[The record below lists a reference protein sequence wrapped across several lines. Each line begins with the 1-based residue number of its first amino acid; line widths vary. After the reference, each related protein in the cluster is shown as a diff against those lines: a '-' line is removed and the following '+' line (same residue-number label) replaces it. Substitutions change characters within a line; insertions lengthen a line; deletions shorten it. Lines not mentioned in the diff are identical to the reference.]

1 MYQAAQDLADKAL
14 TPFTTGLI
22 LLDAQNRVSYHNP
35 EALNILTY
43 LTAAKTPLHVPPRIL
58 QSLLPGNNISKLEIS
73 HIDFKSGRR
82 RYTARSFVLSQSN
95 EDQPEHRQGFLPAG
109 NDEDGGQHTRRDCWQ
124 NCTRA
129 VTCLI
134 VQIVAR
140 VELLRLGDRQLSR
153 NMAILASHASTGKK
167 RATGMCAFP
176 SGVSG
181 HRSTVSSCRDFGF
194 GQYSL

>member
-1 MYQAAQDLADKAL
+1 MILRTVGVGRALNRWSGQSEILDIPCSQAGGFVFPCISQKPASRGWDGCLVFPALTRDQNMYQAAQDLADKAL

-82 RYTARSFVLSQSN
+82 RYTARSFVLSHSSGKLEQ
-95 EDQPEHRQGFLPAG
+95 
-109 NDEDGGQHTRRDCWQ
+109 
-124 NCTRA
+124 A
-129 VTCLI
+129 VT
-134 VQIVAR
+134 
-140 VELLRLGDRQLSR
+140 G
-153 NMAILASHASTGKK
+153 ILK
-167 RATGMCAFP
+167 
-176 SGVSG
+176 
-181 HRSTVSSCRDFGF
+181 
-194 GQYSL
+194 YS

>member
-82 RYTARSFVLSQSN
+82 RYTARSFVLSHSSGKLEQ
-95 EDQPEHRQGFLPAG
+95 
-109 NDEDGGQHTRRDCWQ
+109 
-124 NCTRA
+124 A
-129 VTCLI
+129 VTGILLER
-134 VQIVAR
+134 VAPSFLGISAAAQQFR
-140 VELLRLGDRQLSR
+140 LTQREQETVELLTLGLTSKEIANRMKISPNTVKAFFRLVMTKMEVSTRAGIVGKIARVQS
-153 NMAILASHASTGKK
+153 LA
-167 RATGMCAFP
+167 
-176 SGVSG
+176 
-181 HRSTVSSCRDFGF
+181 
-194 GQYSL
+194 